1 MVGRCGSVNPLKE
14 MNQPGSLII
23 RKAIFMAKKKAA
35 KKKKK

>member
-1 MVGRCGSVNPLKE
+1 MVVRQGSCIRFVNR
-14 MNQPGSLII
+14 PGSLII